1 VTDTTGSQATE
12 AATEAQVPDEPV
24 VDEASNESG
33 GIGGL
38 INSVRDWADGFQR
51 RHSVFGFPYAV
62 IKKYGDDEGG
72 RHAALLT
79 YYGFLSIFPVLLLVV
94 FVVSTALRDNADLRV
109 RVIDA
114 IVPDQFQNT
123 VDSAMLALPTGGLP
137 LVIGVV
143 AALFTGLGI
152 VFSTYQ
158 TLNHVAGVPHRLRL
172 EFFPRYLRIIA
183 MLLLLVLGA
192 AGVGVLTVLSGSIV
206 EIQNVSSLA
215 AFAGT
220 AGIMFLLMW
229 AATAL
234 LLPHRAR
241 FRIVW
246 PAALLGA
253 LAISGL
259 LTFGA
264 TLLPQ
269 FVARSGP
276 VYGSFATIAGI
287 FALLYL
293 VSQVVVYAAEIA
305 IVRHRRLWPRALDML
320 NPTDADRRALQY
332 LAREQERIRVERIH
346 VDFDADPS

>member
-1 VTDTTGSQATE
+1 
-12 AATEAQVPDEPV
+12 
-24 VDEASNESG
+24 
-33 GIGGL
+33 
-38 INSVRDWADGFQR
+38 VRDWADAVQR
-51 RHSVFGFPYAV
+51 RHGVFGFPYAV
-62 IKKYGDDEGG
+62 VKKYGDDEGG

-79 YYGFLSIFPVLLLVV
+79 YYGFLSVFPVLLLVV
-94 FVVSTALRDNADLRV
+94 FVVSTVLRDNAELRQQ
-109 RVIDA
+109 VIDA
-114 IVPDQFQNT
+114 IVPDQFQET
-123 VDSAMLALPTGGLP
+123 VDAAMLALPTSGVP
-137 LVIGVV
+137 LAIGVV

-158 TLNHVAGVPHRLRL
+158 TLNHVAAVPHRSRL
-172 EFFPRYLRIIA
+172 EFVPRYLRIIA
-183 MLLLLVLGA
+183 MLLLLILGA
-192 AGVGVLTVLSGSIV
+192 AGVGVLTVLSGSLV
-206 EIQNVSSLA
+206 EIQNVSGLA

-220 AGIMFLLMW
+220 AAIMFLLMW

-246 PAALLGA
+246 PAALLGSFA
-253 LAISGL
+253 VAGL

-264 TLLPQ
+264 ALLPQ

-276 VYGSFATIAGI
+276 VYGSFATIAGF

-305 IVRHRRLWPRALDML
+305 IVRHRRLWPRALDAL

-332 LAREQERIRVERIH
+332 LAREQERLRIERIN

>member
-1 VTDTTGSQATE
+1 VSDTE
-12 AATEAQVPDEPV
+12 DPAADAAAAP
-24 VDEASNESG
+24 AGG

-38 INSVRDWADGFQR
+38 INAVRDWADDFQR
-51 RHSVFGFPYAV
+51 RHTIVGFPYAV
-62 IKKYGDDEGG
+62 VKKYGDDEGG

-94 FVVSTALRDNADLRV
+94 FVISTALRDNESLRQQV
-109 RVIDA
+109 VDA
-114 IVPDQFQNT
+114 IVPDQFQDT
-123 VDSAMLALPTGGLP
+123 VDSALLALPTGGLP

-158 TLNHVAGVPHRLRL
+158 TLNHVAAVPHRSRL

-183 MLLLLVLGA
+183 MLLLLILGA
-192 AGVGVLTVLSGSIV
+192 AGIGVLTVLSGSIA
-206 EIQNVSSLA
+206 EIQSVSALA
-215 AFAGT
+215 AYAGT
-220 AGIMFLLMW
+220 VTIMFLLMW

-246 PAALLGA
+246 PAALLGSMA
-253 LAISGL
+253 VAGL

-276 VYGSFATIAGI
+276 VYGSFATIAGF

-320 NPTDADRRALQY
+320 NPTEADRRALQY
-332 LAREQERIRVERIH
+332 LAREQERIRIERIH
-346 VDFDADPS
+346 VEFDSDPS

>member
-1 VTDTTGSQATE
+1 MSDTEDS
-12 AATEAQVPDEPV
+12 AADAAAAAPAP
-24 VDEASNESG
+24 AGG
-33 GIGGL
+33 GIGGV
-38 INSVRDWADGFQR
+38 INAVRDWADDFQR
-51 RHSVFGFPYAV
+51 RHTIVGFPYAV
-62 IKKYGDDEGG
+62 VKKYGDDEGG

-94 FVVSTALRDNADLRV
+94 FVISTALRDNESLRQQV
-109 RVIDA
+109 VDA
-114 IVPDQFQNT
+114 IVPDQFQDT
-123 VDSAMLALPTGGLP
+123 VDAALLALPTGGLP

-158 TLNHVAGVPHRLRL
+158 TLNHVAAVPHRSRL

-183 MLLLLVLGA
+183 MLLLLILGA
-192 AGVGVLTVLSGSIV
+192 AGIGVLTVLSGSIV
-206 EIQNVSSLA
+206 EIQNVSFLA
-215 AFAGT
+215 AYTGT
-220 AGIMFLLMW
+220 VTIMFLLMW

-246 PAALLGA
+246 PAALLGSMA
-253 LAISGL
+253 VAGL

-264 TLLPQ
+264 SLLPA

-276 VYGSFATIAGI
+276 VYGSFATIAGL

-293 VSQVVVYAAEIA
+293 VSQVVVYAAEVA

-320 NPTDADRRALQY
+320 NPTEADRRALHY
-332 LAREQERIRVERIH
+332 LAREQERIRIERIH
-346 VDFDADPS
+346 VEFDSDPS